1 MIVNVFPFEGALP
14 VYGVREGDLQT
25 LLDACDLRLSE
36 GALPQPRSGQIVL
49 TRAPARNR
57 GLSVGDAVGKPVH
70 ERDDIPTELTV
81 VGLLDSTAPRLS
93 QREGYHVPIEP
104 RWAAFASH
112 EFVEQHEQYS
122 AAPMHALV
130 VPVEGRE
137 AEMETWLEESIDSP
151 QVTVETFGTR
161 YRLWQGLLQT
171 GWLVFAITESIL
183 AAVAA
188 LALAILNRILITQRQ
203 DEFGILHAAGHSRA
217 ALIART
223 VRESTGIAG
232 AAWLI
237 GAVCCLILLLSAQ
250 AFVYVPRGMSLD
262 LANPRPWLFTLPIP
276 VAVVAASAGTIAWA
290 LSRLDPVAVIERR

>member
-1 MIVNVFPFEGALP
+1 
-14 VYGVREGDLQT
+14 VREGDLQT